1 MDQSLKSPPLS
12 ALDDLFH
19 AMVARSRGASPPA
32 LAVRT
37 SRLQRL
43 RALLTTNEAR
53 FVEAISADFGHRAQ
67 VETTIAEALFLL
79 TEIKHAINHLPRWM
93 ATRRISTALQFW
105 PAINRLMP

>member
-1 MDQSLKSPPLS
+1 MAIRPLAHLLAPGRRPCHRFRNARASTHLTDGLEPLPTRRSMDQSLKSPPLS

-53 FVEAISADFGHRAQ
+53 FVEAISADFGHRA
-67 VETTIAEALFLL
+67 
-79 TEIKHAINHLPRWM
+79 
-93 ATRRISTALQFW
+93 
-105 PAINRLMP
+105 